1 MIRAAA
7 LLLGAVPALVGCA
20 ALRPAERIDT
30 MRLAPRF
37 GAVAPARPG
46 GVAVSPVEAAGAVA
60 DRRYVYV
67 LASDPLLLRRAA
79 TLFWELPPPATV
91 GRALTDALGARFAG
105 MAGGPVVGRLSARL
119 VRFEE
124 VAGGERARAVV
135 AVEAS
140 FAPAGAGVGPA
151 TAGRYCRAVPIAGD
165 GGGERAAAFQASVAA
180 VAAAVAD
187 DVSAGRLTLS
197 DC

>member
-1 MIRAAA
+1 MRRAVVLGAA
-7 LLLGAVPALVGCA
+7 LALGGCA

-37 GAVAPARPG
+37 APVAPARPG
-46 GVAVSPVEAAGAVA
+46 LVVVSPVEAAGAVA

-79 TLFWELPPPATV
+79 TLFWELPPPMTV

-105 MAGGPVVGRLSARL
+105 TGAPVVGRLSTRL

-124 VAGGERARAVV
+124 VAGGARAQAVV
-135 AVEAS
+135 VVEAG
-140 FAPAGAGVGPA
+140 FAPASAPPM
-151 TAGRYCRAVPIAGD
+151 TGRYCRATPIAGD
-165 GGGERAAAFQASVAA
+165 GAGDRAAAFQASVTDL
-180 VAAAVAD
+180 AAAVAD
-187 DVSAGRLTLS
+187 DVAGGRMTVS